1 MRTFYIFKIKKH
13 FAILTKN
20 NPYTL
25 YKTIEDIY
33 KVKEKE
39 LEQDKNLFNHIKD
52 TFNKDV
58 LNTNSYNSYKNKYT
72 YTRFKDIHTINNYY
86 TKERSRLTV
95 NKTYL
100 LLRSTEEVPS
110 FLKTLSAS
118 KQKMF
123 VCDFEN
129 KDYFWIEDLVY

>member
-33 KVKEKE
+33 KLKENE
-39 LEQDKNLFNHIKD
+39 LEKNKNLFNHIKD

-58 LNTNSYNSYKNKYT
+58 LNTNIYNSYKNKYT

-118 KQKMF
+118 KQNMF

>member
-33 KVKEKE
+33 KLKENE
-39 LEQDKNLFNHIKD
+39 LEQNKNLFNHIKD

-58 LNTNSYNSYKNKYT
+58 LNTNIYNSYKNKYT